1 METGIGNPVP
11 DQNGIIIID
20 HYSENEE
27 DAEKL
32 FQRALSKQILSVIN
46 RVEKA
51 RVM

>member
-11 DQNGIIIID
+11 DQNGIVIID
-20 HYSENEE
+20 HYSENGE
-27 DAEKL
+27 DTEKL

>member
-1 METGIGNPVP
+1 METRIRNPVP

-20 HYSENEE
+20 HYSENGE

-32 FQRALSKQILSVIN
+32 FQRALSNQILSVIKQ
-46 RVEKA
+46 VEKA